1 MRPTQEAKF
10 LAIAST
16 TNLRD
21 AFFRILVLKRGYLI
35 IIAVLVVTMHAISQL
50 FFAQRA
56 S

>member
-35 IIAVLVVTMHAISQL
+35 IAVLVVTMHAISQL